1 MFVVESGESWPKGRA
16 IAERHPAWD
25 LSNPKW
31 VRTADSEW
39 GEAGGGPGTE
49 LCGSVSV
56 LD

>member
-1 MFVVESGESWPKGRA
+1 MFVVESGESL
-16 IAERHPAWD
+16 AEGTGDSGAESGLD

-39 GEAGGGPGTE
+39 GGAGGGPRTE
-49 LCGSVSV
+49 LCGSASV